1 MTPKSWHFP
10 ESHASSFR
18 TFHRRE
24 VAMAKQAQAARLE
37 GSRWT
42 PYIFIA
48 PVAVYLLVFQGY
60 PLLQELILSFTST
73 SLLSPSDHAFVG
85 MRNYGDLV
93 GTTDFHQ
100 VLLITAIYTVAC
112 VVLSIGLGL
121 VAALLLNGPIP
132 GRGFARA
139 MVTIPWA
146 APPVAV
152 ALIFTWMLNAQYG
165 IFNRAL
171 RALGFAAGAGN
182 WLDNASLALPAILI
196 TTIWQIFP
204 FASVVILSALQGVS
218 EELRD
223 AAVIDGA
230 DRLSVFRAV
239 VWPTIQPSV
248 MLLALFITIWSLRR
262 FDLIWLMTQGGPIGA
277 TNTLVIELYRRA
289 FVYRD
294 LGQAA
299 AVGMVGLA
307 IAIIVT
313 MVYFRLTLRGAA
325 AFPLYWMFVTSLTPS
340 SELFASDA
348 RLLPKFSEIGVYRD
362 AFHGTSV
369 TTWVRNSAIVAV
381 GTTLVSLA
389 LAIFPAYA
397 LSRFRF
403 RGMGLVGFGLFITQ
417 MLPEAMLVVPLY
429 AIFGNLA
436 LLNTLGGLI
445 LANSAFTVPVI
456 TWILKGA
463 IDGVP
468 IDIEEAARI
477 DGCSRLD
484 IVLGVVLPL
493 VAPTLAAAAVI
504 AFFHGWNEYIF
515 AQTLIS
521 DQDLRTASVGL
532 AGFVGELSTPVH
544 TVMAIGLMYTLP
556 AVIFYLFVQRFVV
569 AGMTAGS
576 VKG

>member
-1 MTPKSWHFP
+1 MTRSGSWGHGLRML
-10 ESHASSFR
+10 A
-18 TFHRRE
+18 
-24 VAMAKQAQAARLE
+24 
-37 GSRWT
+37 
-42 PYIFIA
+42 
-48 PVAVYLLVFQGY
+48 
-60 PLLQELILSFTST
+60 IL
-73 SLLSPSDHAFVG
+73 
-85 MRNYGDLV
+85 
-93 GTTDFHQ
+93 
-100 VLLITAIYTVAC
+100 
-112 VVLSIGLGL
+112 
-121 VAALLLNGPIP
+121 ALL
-132 GRGFARA
+132 
-139 MVTIPWA
+139 
-146 APPVAV
+146 
-152 ALIFTWMLNAQYG
+152 
-165 IFNRAL
+165 
-171 RALGFAAGAGN
+171 
-182 WLDNASLALPAILI
+182 
-196 TTIWQIFP
+196 
-204 FASVVILSALQGVS
+204 
-218 EELRD
+218 
-223 AAVIDGA
+223 
-230 DRLSVFRAV
+230 
-239 VWPTIQPSV
+239 
-248 MLLALFITIWSLRR
+248 
-262 FDLIWLMTQGGPIGA
+262 
-277 TNTLVIELYRRA
+277 
-289 FVYRD
+289 
-294 LGQAA
+294 
-299 AVGMVGLA
+299 
-307 IAIIVT
+307 
-313 MVYFRLTLRGAA
+313 GAA

-515 AQTLIS
+515 AQTLNS
-521 DQDLRTASVGL
+521 DQDQRTASVGL

-556 AVIFYLFVQRFVV
+556 AVIFYLFVQRYVV